1 MAEKSLTSGSSISKD
16 RLGAEMIVSEADDW
30 FMREVL
36 PLEATLVQ
44 FLRQNWRNKSDI
56 ADLRQEVY
64 MRVYEAAQKQIPEQT
79 RSFVLTTARNMLID
93 RVRQERVIPIEMVN
107 DLEAL
112 GVASDQAGPDRI
124 LLARDALR
132 RLQAAM
138 DRLPRRVRE
147 AVRFRKLDGLSRREI
162 AARMGITE
170 FAVNR
175 YLTQGMHALAD
186 ALFSEQPDLR
196 KKP

>member
-1 MAEKSLTSGSSISKD
+1 
-16 RLGAEMIVSEADDW
+16 MIVSEADDW

-36 PLEATLVQ
+36 PLEATLIQ

-79 RSFVLTTARNMLID
+79 RAFVLTTARNMVID

-107 DLEAL
+107 DLETL

-124 LLARDALR
+124 LLGRDALR
-132 RLQAAM
+132 RLQAAL
-138 DRLPRRVRE
+138 DRLPRRMRE
-147 AVRFRKLDGLSRREI
+147 AVVFRKLDGLSHSEI
-162 AARMGITE
+162 AARMGIAELTVHRHITE
-170 FAVNR
+170 
-175 YLTQGMHALAD
+175 GMRALAD